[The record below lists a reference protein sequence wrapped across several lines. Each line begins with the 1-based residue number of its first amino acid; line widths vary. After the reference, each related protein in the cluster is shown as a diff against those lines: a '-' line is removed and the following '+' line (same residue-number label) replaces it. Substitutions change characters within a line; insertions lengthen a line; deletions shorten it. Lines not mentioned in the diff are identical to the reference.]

1 MFNQPHL
8 NEMMARETIEYR
20 VRDAETLRRGRALA
34 SKPRR
39 QPRGRRRATMK
50 IRHAARHTA

>member
-8 NEMMARETIEYR
+8 NEMMARETIDYH

-34 SKPRR
+34 SRPRR
-39 QPRGRRRATMK
+39 QPRARRRVTLR
-50 IRHAARHTA
+50 IRQAVRRAA

>member
-8 NEMMARETIEYR
+8 NEMMARETLDYR
-20 VRDAETLRRGRALA
+20 VRDAEALRRGRTLA
-34 SKPRR
+34 PNPRR
-39 QPRGRRRATMK
+39 QPRARRRVTFR